1 LESRQREYPGGRKGE
16 GFSEGCA
23 GVKELGLATLQWYV
37 RHFPISKGKGRL
49 VSWLWKPLSGG
60 KWQRQTVLRQADV
73 QVVCDLSRLIQRHLY
88 FWGGYEEE
96 ICAHWLRLARESRIV
111 FDVGANVGLYS
122 LLAGSVNPQSKVY
135 AFEPTLELTAIL
147 QRNIELNGMQN
158 ISVEPVA
165 VGDSERMGFL
175 RLCAGSDGSNE
186 GMNYLSTDKKGESDL
201 PVAVVS
207 LDSYCQSHNIE
218 QIDLIKMDIE
228 GGEYEA
234 LLGARQLLQR
244 QAIGCIFL
252 EMAEWAAQRSG
263 HSTYAIKR
271 LLVDA
276 GYRLFRLGSHGPVPM
291 AMETAARPENA
302 IAFSG
307 RPRDREARKGSGA
320 MEAGSWQLP

>member
-1 LESRQREYPGGRKGE
+1 
-16 GFSEGCA
+16 
-23 GVKELGLATLQWYV
+23 VKELGLAALQWYV

-49 VSWLWKPLSGG
+49 VSWLWKPLSSGN
-60 KWQRQTVLRQADV
+60 WQRQTVLRQADV
-73 QVVCDLSRLIQRHLY
+73 QVVCDLSRFIQRHLY

-96 ICAHWLRLARESRIV
+96 NCAHWIRLARESRII

-135 AFEPTLELTAIL
+135 AFEPTLEVTAIL
-147 QRNIELNGMQN
+147 QGNIELNGMQN

-165 VGDSERMGFL
+165 VGDSERTGFL
-175 RLCAGSDGSNE
+175 RLCTGSDGSNE
-186 GMNYLSTDKKGESDL
+186 GMNYLSRDKRGESDL

-207 LDSYCQSHNIE
+207 LDSYCLSHNIE

-234 LLGARQLLQR
+234 LLGARQLLRR

-252 EMAEWAAQRSG
+252 EMAEWAAKRSG

-271 LLVDA
+271 LLADA
-276 GYRLFRLGSHGPVPM
+276 GYRLFSVGSHGLVPV
-291 AMETAARPENA
+291 AMETTARSENV
-302 IAFSG
+302 IASLGRSG
-307 RPRDREARKGSGA
+307 DREARQGSGA
-320 MEAGSWQLP
+320 MEAGPWQLP

>member
-1 LESRQREYPGGRKGE
+1 M
-16 GFSEGCA
+16 C
-23 GVKELGLATLQWYV
+23 
-37 RHFPISKGKGRL
+37 
-49 VSWLWKPLSGG
+49 
-60 KWQRQTVLRQADV
+60 QADI
-73 QVVCDLSRLIQRHLY
+73 QVVCDLSRFIQRHLY

-96 ICAHWLRLARESRIV
+96 ISAHWLRLARESRIV

-122 LLAGSVNPQSKVY
+122 LLAGWANPQSKVY
-135 AFEPTLELTAIL
+135 AFEPTVELTAIL

-165 VGDSERMGFL
+165 VGGSERMGFL

-207 LDSYCQSHNIE
+207 LDSYCRSRNIE

-244 QAIGCIFL
+244 QAIGCIFI

-263 HSTYAIKR
+263 HSTYAIKQ

-276 GYRLFRLGSHGPVPM
+276 GYRLFRVGSQGLVPM
-291 AMETAARPENA
+291 ALETTARPENA

-320 MEAGSWQLP
+320 MEAGPWQLP